1 MTKQHVFLPPYQ
13 SPELSWL
20 NIKAIAE
27 LHCVE
32 RCQIFWLKY
41 ENKCEMKQKN
51 QRGVILCIY
60 LQYINFLVYHSY
72 ADIIALLIILE
83 SYLCNYYLCMIYVN
97 KFFKKSKETKN
108 KRMKSFLPLC
118 ITFLQ
123 SFTLTKSY
131 CKDIAFIVFV
141 ETHDLRIN

>member
-1 MTKQHVFLPPYQ
+1 
-13 SPELSWL
+13 
-20 NIKAIAE
+20 
-27 LHCVE
+27 
-32 RCQIFWLKY
+32 
-41 ENKCEMKQKN
+41 MKQKN

-141 ETHDLRIN
+141 ETHDLRMNQNPLQRYVTKIMVYIGSYEGVLTAFFHKRYKVEAKKNYLQ